1 MEKRGG
7 GPLVKE
13 TKVTRE
19 IMAGD
24 QPQKRGGANW
34 RDLPAGAVIAG
45 GANSAAFETGDWRTL
60 KPVHLPERCIH
71 CLLCWVFCPDMAVIV
86 EDGRVVGFDY
96 KHCKGCGICAKECPS
111 KVNAIDMVPE
121 GAEDADRSTVSE
133 YRGKEKS
140 R

>member
-1 MEKRGG
+1 M
-7 GPLVKE
+7 VKD
-13 TKVTRE
+13 TNVTRE
-19 IMAGD
+19 IMEGD
-24 QPQKRGGANW
+24 QPPRGGANW
-34 RDLPAGAVIAG
+34 RALPLGAVITG
-45 GANSAAFETGDWRTL
+45 GANSTRFETGDWRTL

-111 KVNAIDMVPE
+111 KVHAIDMVPE
-121 GAEDADRSTVSE
+121 AAGDTDRSTVNE
-133 YRGKEKS
+133 YRGRGKS

>member
-1 MEKRGG
+1 
-7 GPLVKE
+7 LVKE
-13 TKVTRE
+13 TNVTRE